1 MNINHTNK
9 QAIHELLIT
18 DMQRRLFKQYNERS
32 DEFTSALLNDEDYD
46 VAQTLLIDRV
56 LQCNNMRDINEL
68 TLEYCDLFTS
78 YDEFTVA
85 TVDGTLNYVLSLLVD
100 KCDIIKFHS

>member
-18 DMQRRLFKQYNERS
+18 DLQRRLFKQYNARKE
-32 DEFTSALLNDEDYD
+32 EFKGTDEDYD

>member
-18 DMQRRLFKQYNERS
+18 DLQRRLFKQYNERKE
-32 DEFTSALLNDEDYD
+32 EFRGTDEDYD

>member
-18 DMQRRLFKQYNERS
+18 DLQRRLFKQYNARKE
-32 DEFTSALLNDEDYD
+32 EFRGTDEDYD

-78 YDEFTVA
+78 YDDFTVA

>member
-18 DMQRRLFKQYNERS
+18 DLQRRLFKQYNERKE
-32 DEFTSALLNDEDYD
+32 EFRGTDEDYD

-56 LQCNNMRDINEL
+56 LHCDNMRDINEL

>member
-18 DMQRRLFKQYNERS
+18 DLQRRLFKQYNERS
-32 DEFTSALLNDEDYD
+32 DEFKGTDEDYD

-78 YDEFTVA
+78 YDKFTVA